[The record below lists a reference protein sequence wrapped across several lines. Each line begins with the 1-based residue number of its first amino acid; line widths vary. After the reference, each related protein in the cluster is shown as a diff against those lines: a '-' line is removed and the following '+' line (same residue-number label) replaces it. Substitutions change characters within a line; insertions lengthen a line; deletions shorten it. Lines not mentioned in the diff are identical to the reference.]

1 MGGRELLPENHALN
15 IAFDPS
21 TGLFSCLRLSTVD
34 SSKSSAEANS
44 RKLGASLLKMEIP
57 ATFSKRSSA
66 LMLKWP
72 SGNKVAVEMKYNML
86 QNNSSI
92 LKAKTKTCTDSANSI
107 GPVTWHIYAENLL
120 QYD

>member
-44 RKLGASLLKMEIP
+44 RKFGASLLKMEIP

-66 LMLKWP
+66 LMLKWS
-72 SGNKVAVEMKYNML
+72 SGNEVTVEMKYNVL

-92 LKAKTKTCTDSANSI
+92 LKAKTCTDSTNSI
-107 GPVTWHIYAENLL
+107 APVTWHIYAENLL

>member
-21 TGLFSCLRLSTVD
+21 TGLFSCLKLSTVD

-44 RKLGASLLKMEIP
+44 RKLGASLLKMEIL

-72 SGNKVAVEMKYNML
+72 SGNKVAVENE
-86 QNNSSI
+86 
-92 LKAKTKTCTDSANSI
+92 
-107 GPVTWHIYAENLL
+107 V
-120 QYD
+120 